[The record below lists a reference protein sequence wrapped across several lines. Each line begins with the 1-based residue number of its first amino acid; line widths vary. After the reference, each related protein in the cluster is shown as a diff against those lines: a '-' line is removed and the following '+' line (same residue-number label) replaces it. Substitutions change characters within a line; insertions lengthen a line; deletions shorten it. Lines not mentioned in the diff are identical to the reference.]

1 MLNRLLAFCFC
12 VFFVHSIHAAD
23 DYKPGPDS
31 QPQPGVPKGELLKG
45 TFDQSKIF
53 PGTVRDYTVYVPK
66 QYDPAKPACVYV
78 NQDGVQYQ
86 APVVFD
92 NLIHRKEIPVLIGI
106 FVSHGKVKAAN
117 PNDALD
123 RFNRSY
129 EYDGLG
135 DNYARFL
142 LDEFLPFVAKT
153 HKLNLSTSAND
164 RSIAGS
170 SSGGIA
176 AWTAAWERP
185 DAFSRVFTS
194 VGTYVGLRGG
204 NVYPT
209 LIRKFEPK
217 PIRIFLQDGS
227 NDNNIYG
234 GDWWMAN
241 QEMERALIFSG
252 YEVNHVWGDG
262 GHNAKHATAIFPD
275 AMRWVWKDWPAPVKA
290 GAGSKQLQE
299 ILIPGEGWQ
308 LVGGGYKFTE
318 GPAVN
323 EKGEVFFNDIPNSK
337 TWRIG
342 LDGKVTQFLA
352 DSKKANGQAF
362 GPDGRLYAA
371 ATETH
376 QVLAYGADG
385 KATVIA
391 DEIAG
396 NDLVVG
402 HNGNIYVTHP
412 GGGKDPSL
420 IWLITPRG
428 EKKIVDKGLLFSNGI
443 MLSPDQTLLYV
454 ADSRTHWVYSYQ
466 IQPDG
471 SLKYKQRYYH
481 LHVPD
486 TADDSAADG
495 MRVDRDGRLYVAT
508 RMGIQV
514 CDQAGR
520 VNCVI
525 PTPNGRVA
533 NLEFGGANFD
543 TLYATCGDKVFK
555 RKLAVKGAHAWAE
568 PHKPAAPKL

>member
-1 MLNRLLAFCFC
+1 MEVVAESMGASIARKISSPVRSRRNGGAALSFIARECSRRNPAGKPAGAEKNPCSIQTQSMSEPRANLMLNRLLAFCFC

-234 GDWWMAN
+234 GDWWMAH
-241 QEMERALIFSG
+241 Q
-252 YEVNHVWGDG
+252 
-262 GHNAKHATAIFPD
+262 
-275 AMRWVWKDWPAPVKA
+275 
-290 GAGSKQLQE
+290 
-299 ILIPGEGWQ
+299 
-308 LVGGGYKFTE
+308 
-318 GPAVN
+318 
-323 EKGEVFFNDIPNSK
+323 
-337 TWRIG
+337 
-342 LDGKVTQFLA
+342 
-352 DSKKANGQAF
+352 GQ
-362 GPDGRLYAA
+362 G
-371 ATETH
+371 
-376 QVLAYGADG
+376 
-385 KATVIA
+385 
-391 DEIAG
+391 
-396 NDLVVG
+396 
-402 HNGNIYVTHP
+402 
-412 GGGKDPSL
+412 
-420 IWLITPRG
+420 
-428 EKKIVDKGLLFSNGI
+428 
-443 MLSPDQTLLYV
+443 
-454 ADSRTHWVYSYQ
+454 
-466 IQPDG
+466 
-471 SLKYKQRYYH
+471 
-481 LHVPD
+481 
-486 TADDSAADG
+486 
-495 MRVDRDGRLYVAT
+495 
-508 RMGIQV
+508 
-514 CDQAGR
+514 
-520 VNCVI
+520 
-525 PTPNGRVA
+525 
-533 NLEFGGANFD
+533 
-543 TLYATCGDKVFK
+543 
-555 RKLAVKGAHAWAE
+555 
-568 PHKPAAPKL
+568 